1 MIHPAMRAY
10 QAVSETAISG
20 READAAC
27 FRLLLVELE
36 KARDTT
42 DPVIRSA
49 VLDKHQKMW
58 GIIMKANISETG
70 AATPLEDR
78 ELFIRLADQAQR
90 YGIKLLVD
98 PSLSFDPLID
108 IAQNVL
114 EGLEASSVVE
124 SDMSYGAL

>member
-20 READAAC
+20 READEAC

-49 VLDKHQKMW
+49 VLNKHQKMW
-58 GIIMKANISETG
+58 GIIMEANISETG

>member
-10 QAVSETAISG
+10 QAVSQTAISG

-36 KARDTT
+36 KARDST

-114 EGLEASSVVE
+114 EGLEAASVVE

>member
-10 QAVSETAISG
+10 QAISETALSG
-20 READAAC
+20 RETDAAC
-27 FRLLLVELE
+27 FRLLLLELE
-36 KARDTT
+36 KARDST
-42 DPVIRSA
+42 DPAIRSA

-108 IAQNVL
+108 IAKNVL
-114 EGLEASSVVE
+114 DGLEATSVTE

>member
-20 READAAC
+20 RDADAAC

-36 KARDTT
+36 KARDST
-42 DPVIRSA
+42 DPAVRSA
-49 VLDKHQKMW
+49 ALDKHQQMW
-58 GIIMKANISETG
+58 GLIMKANISETG

-114 EGLEASSVVE
+114 EGLETASVTE
-124 SDMSYGAL
+124 SDMSYGIL

>member
-49 VLDKHQKMW
+49 VLNKHQKMW
-58 GIIMKANISETG
+58 GLIMKANISETG

>member
-1 MIHPAMRAY
+1 MIHPAMKAY

-27 FRLLLVELE
+27 FRLLLLELE
-36 KARDTT
+36 KARN
-42 DPVIRSA
+42 DPDPAVRSA
-49 VLDKHQKMW
+49 VLDKHQQMW
-58 GIIMKANISETG
+58 GLIMRANISETG

-90 YGIKLLVD
+90 YGIKMLVD
-98 PSLSFDPLID
+98 PSLSIEPLIE

-114 EGLEASSVVE
+114 EGLEASSAVE
-124 SDMSYGAL
+124 SDMPSDIF

>member
-1 MIHPAMRAY
+1 
-10 QAVSETAISG
+10 
-20 READAAC
+20 
-27 FRLLLVELE
+27 
-36 KARDTT
+36 
-42 DPVIRSA
+42 
-49 VLDKHQKMW
+49 MW

>member
-10 QAVSETAISG
+10 QTVSETALTG

-27 FRLLLVELE
+27 FRLLLIELE
-36 KARDTT
+36 KARNTT
-42 DPVIRSA
+42 DPAIRSA
-49 VLDKHQKMW
+49 VLDIHQKMW

-90 YGIKLLVD
+90 YGVQLLLD
-98 PSLSFDPLID
+98 SSLSFDPLID

-114 EGLEASSVVE
+114 DGLESTEIAQNNVP
-124 SDMSYGAL
+124 YGIL

>member
-1 MIHPAMRAY
+1 MRAY

>member
-1 MIHPAMRAY
+1 MRAY

-49 VLDKHQKMW
+49 VLNKHQKMW
-58 GIIMKANISETG
+58 GLIMKANISETG

>member
-49 VLDKHQKMW
+49 VLNKHQKMW

>member
-1 MIHPAMRAY
+1 MRAY

-49 VLDKHQKMW
+49 VLNKHQKMW

>member
-1 MIHPAMRAY
+1 MRAY

-49 VLDKHQKMW
+49 VLNKHQKMW
-58 GIIMKANISETG
+58 GIIMKDNISETG

>member
-1 MIHPAMRAY
+1 MIHPAMKAY

-27 FRLLLVELE
+27 FRLLLLELE
-36 KARDTT
+36 KARS
-42 DPVIRSA
+42 DPDPAVRSA
-49 VLDKHQKMW
+49 VLDKHQQMW
-58 GIIMKANISETG
+58 GLIMRANISETG

-90 YGIKLLVD
+90 YGIKMLVD
-98 PSLSFDPLID
+98 PSLSIEPLIE

-114 EGLEASSVVE
+114 EGLEASSAVE
-124 SDMSYGAL
+124 SDMPSDIF